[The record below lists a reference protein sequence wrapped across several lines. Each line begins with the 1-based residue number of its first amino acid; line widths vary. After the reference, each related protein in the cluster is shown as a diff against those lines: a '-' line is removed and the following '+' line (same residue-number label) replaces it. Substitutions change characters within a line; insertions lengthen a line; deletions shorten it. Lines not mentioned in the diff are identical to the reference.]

1 MSACVRARASDRA
14 IERVGNRPPGKAR
27 DLRTVDR
34 LAVSTPTANRRGKG
48 DKSAPFTSQTI
59 SIFKRPDGDRDTAK
73 SGRETKVVIE
83 IVEFEEFVVPVLSQR
98 LSGSTYRR
106 GPDIR
111 LLLVIPEEGLVVDG
125 VVGHIEFLFCVL
137 QLGRAAVDR
146 GRGGR
151 KGCRGRRRVFHAWKR
166 GHGEAGG

>member
-1 MSACVRARASDRA
+1 MTDRVSACVRARASDRA

-83 IVEFEEFVVPVLSQR
+83 IVEFQEFVVPVLSHR

-125 VVGHIEFLFCVL
+125 VVGHIEFLVSPRVGTGRCGPRTWRAEGVP
-137 QLGRAAVDR
+137 RAATGLSCV
-146 GRGGR
+146 
-151 KGCRGRRRVFHAWKR
+151 
-166 GHGEAGG
+166 EARTW